1 MTLLL
6 LWLKDVDD
14 IYGSRVVML
23 LVLLLLML
31 KLNIAGTG
39 FKCI

>member
-14 IYGSRVVML
+14 IYRSRVVML